1 MRWWLDVCL
10 IFISNY
16 WRRLLLF
23 GGALALVIVAV
34 VVSVIYIGRD
44 SNTAEASGAQPQA
57 TPVAEIK
64 PTAAPVARAATPTV
78 VPTKA
83 PTPAPTVAPT
93 PAPTPETAPVLQP
106 TPVVVEPD
114 RIEVPVTLS
123 NARGVGSLEFV
134 LVYNPEALE
143 LMGVEKGELAGNSL
157 IDSSSRTP
165 GRVWTALINPQ
176 GISGNGEVARFTF
189 EVTTLATTGSEV
201 TVSGSRESGPTA
213 AVTADAG
220 LDVTADAESFDSV
233 LRLEGVSAYSAA
245 TLLDLLAEPAAGG
258 FTREGLDVKAPVVAF
273 VN

>member
-1 MRWWLDVCL
+1 MRWWLDVSF

-23 GGALALVIVAV
+23 GGALALVIAAI

-44 SNTAEASGAQPQA
+44 STTAEAAGVQPLA

-64 PTAAPVARAATPTV
+64 PTAVPPVARAATPTS

-83 PTPAPTVAPT
+83 PTPVPTVAPT
-93 PAPTPETAPVLQP
+93 PVPTPAAEPAPQP
-106 TPVVVEPD
+106 VQVVAEPE

-123 NARGVGSLEFV
+123 NARSVGSLEFV
-134 LVYNPEALE
+134 LVYDPEVLE
-143 LMGVEKGELAGNSL
+143 LMEVEKGKLAGNSL

-176 GISGNGEVARFTF
+176 GISGNGEVAKFTF
-189 EVTTLATTGSEV
+189 EVIESAEPASDTNESSLTVTEEVDANPKVATALEIPDSML
-201 TVSGSRESGPTA
+201 SIESVVA
-213 AVTADAG
+213 HDAI
-220 LDVTADAESFDSV
+220 
-233 LRLEGVSAYSAA
+233 
-245 TLLDLLAEPAAGG
+245 TLLDLLAEPATGG
-258 FTREGLDVKAPVVAF
+258 FTRKGLNVEAPVVAF

>member
-1 MRWWLDVCL
+1 M
-10 IFISNY
+10 
-16 WRRLLLF
+16 
-23 GGALALVIVAV
+23 ALVIVAV

-57 TPVAEIK
+57 TPVAELK
-64 PTAAPVARAATPTV
+64 PTAAPAARAATPTTG
-78 VPTKA
+78 VPTRA
-83 PTPAPTVAPT
+83 PTPTPTVAPT
-93 PAPTPETAPVLQP
+93 PTPAQTPETESDPQP

-123 NARGVGSLEFV
+123 SARSVGSLEFV
-134 LVYNPEALE
+134 LVYNPEVLE
-143 LMGVEKGELAGNSL
+143 LMEVEKGELAGSSL

-189 EVTTLATTGSEV
+189 KVITPGATGSEV
-201 TVSGSRESGPTA
+201 TVFKSKGSDPA
-213 AVTADAG
+213 ADAG
-220 LDVTADAESFDSV
+220 LNVAADAESFDSV
-233 LRLEGVSAYSAA
+233 LRLESVSAHSAA

>member
-1 MRWWLDVCL
+1 M
-10 IFISNY
+10 
-16 WRRLLLF
+16 
-23 GGALALVIVAV
+23 ALVIVAV

-44 SNTAEASGAQPQA
+44 SNTAEASGVQPQA

-83 PTPAPTVAPT
+83 PTLVPTVAPT
-93 PAPTPETAPVLQP
+93 PAPTPETAPVPQP

-143 LMGVEKGELAGNSL
+143 LMEVEKGELAGNSL

-176 GISGNGEVARFTF
+176 GISGNGEVAKFTF
-189 EVTTLATTGSEV
+189 EVITPATIGSGV
-201 TVSGSRESGPTA
+201 TVSGSKESGA
-213 AVTADAG
+213 TADGG
-220 LDVTADAESFDSV
+220 LNVTADAEYFDSV

-258 FTREGLDVKAPVVAF
+258 FTREGLDVKAPVVGF